1 MDEQKKCFLE
11 LETTPG
17 EDAVKIVEMAAK
29 DLEYYIKLPNCEHR
43 FGYGDDTINLANFY
57 PIACVYENG
66 GFVTNPYN
74 ANGDPFYSDMANYN
88 VNLTLDSM
96 LTVAGTG
103 EQYELSQKSGK
114 TTTQFKVKVVRDF
127 ACVISEKFEVK
138 TNDPDVKFY
147 HENSKVKIKTDKT
160 FSWHL
165 SNSSRGTIIIYLP
178 NEFNISELDLNLG
191 AGKIDIDKI
200 FVETLLMDLGAGTMT
215 AKEINVYEKATI
227 NGGAGNINIYSG
239 TINNLNLKLGAG
251 NASIQSD
258 LTGSNT
264 LTTGVGKLNL
274 GLSRSKDNYKFDI
287 SKGLGNIILNDFDV
301 SEDILIG
308 DGETKIK
315 ISGAVGNIINTAE

>member
-1 MDEQKKCFLE
+1 M
-11 LETTPG
+11 
-17 EDAVKIVEMAAK
+17 
-29 DLEYYIKLPNCEHR
+29 
-43 FGYGDDTINLANFY
+43 
-57 PIACVYENG
+57 
-66 GFVTNPYN
+66 
-74 ANGDPFYSDMANYN
+74 
-88 VNLTLDSM
+88 
-96 LTVAGTG
+96 
-103 EQYELSQKSGK
+103 
-114 TTTQFKVKVVRDF
+114 TTTQKIIKYLAIAF
-127 ACVISEKFEVK
+127 ALFLVISIFSIIFGLSREIISSINSDKKDSKLLEEYTTISNNVNNIESFKINISNDDIEIKEGEKFEVK

-251 NASIQSD
+251 NASIESD

-315 ISGAVGNIINTAE
+315 ISGAIGNIIINTAE

>member
-1 MDEQKKCFLE
+1 M
-11 LETTPG
+11 
-17 EDAVKIVEMAAK
+17 
-29 DLEYYIKLPNCEHR
+29 
-43 FGYGDDTINLANFY
+43 
-57 PIACVYENG
+57 
-66 GFVTNPYN
+66 
-74 ANGDPFYSDMANYN
+74 
-88 VNLTLDSM
+88 
-96 LTVAGTG
+96 
-103 EQYELSQKSGK
+103 
-114 TTTQFKVKVVRDF
+114 TTTQKIIKYLAIAF
-127 ACVISEKFEVK
+127 ALFLVISIFSIIFGLSREIISSINNDKKDSKLLEEYTTISNNVNNIESFKIDISNDNIEIKEGEKFEVK

-178 NEFNISELDLNLG
+178 NEFNITELELNLG

-239 TINNLNLKLGAG
+239 TINNLNLKLDAG

-308 DGETKIK
+308 DGEAKIK
-315 ISGAVGNIINTAE
+315 ISGAIGNIIINTAE

>member
-1 MDEQKKCFLE
+1 M
-11 LETTPG
+11 
-17 EDAVKIVEMAAK
+17 
-29 DLEYYIKLPNCEHR
+29 
-43 FGYGDDTINLANFY
+43 
-57 PIACVYENG
+57 
-66 GFVTNPYN
+66 
-74 ANGDPFYSDMANYN
+74 
-88 VNLTLDSM
+88 
-96 LTVAGTG
+96 
-103 EQYELSQKSGK
+103 
-114 TTTQFKVKVVRDF
+114 TTTQKIIKYLAIAF
-127 ACVISEKFEVK
+127 ALFLVISIFSIIFGLSREIISSINSDKKDSKLLEEYTTISNNVNNIESFKIDISNDNIEIKEGEKFEVK

-178 NEFNISELDLNLG
+178 NEFNITELDLNLG

-251 NASIQSD
+251 NASIESD

-308 DGETKIK
+308 DGEAKIK
-315 ISGAVGNIINTAE
+315 ISGAIGNIIINTAE

>member
-1 MDEQKKCFLE
+1 M
-11 LETTPG
+11 
-17 EDAVKIVEMAAK
+17 
-29 DLEYYIKLPNCEHR
+29 
-43 FGYGDDTINLANFY
+43 
-57 PIACVYENG
+57 
-66 GFVTNPYN
+66 
-74 ANGDPFYSDMANYN
+74 
-88 VNLTLDSM
+88 
-96 LTVAGTG
+96 
-103 EQYELSQKSGK
+103 
-114 TTTQFKVKVVRDF
+114 TTTQKIIKYLAIAF
-127 ACVISEKFEVK
+127 ALFLVISIFSIIFGLGREIISSINSDKKDSKLLEEYTTISNNVNNIESFKIDISNDDIEIKEGEKFEVK

-251 NASIQSD
+251 NASIESD

-315 ISGAVGNIINTAE
+315 ISGAIGNIIINTAE

>member
-1 MDEQKKCFLE
+1 M
-11 LETTPG
+11 
-17 EDAVKIVEMAAK
+17 
-29 DLEYYIKLPNCEHR
+29 
-43 FGYGDDTINLANFY
+43 
-57 PIACVYENG
+57 
-66 GFVTNPYN
+66 
-74 ANGDPFYSDMANYN
+74 
-88 VNLTLDSM
+88 
-96 LTVAGTG
+96 
-103 EQYELSQKSGK
+103 
-114 TTTQFKVKVVRDF
+114 TTTQKIIKYLAIAF
-127 ACVISEKFEVK
+127 ALFLVISIFSIIFGLSREIISSINSDKKDSKLLEEYTTISNNVNNIESFKIDISNDDIEIKEGEKFEVK

-308 DGETKIK
+308 DGEAKIK
-315 ISGAVGNIINTAE
+315 ISGAIGNIIINTAE

>member
-1 MDEQKKCFLE
+1 M
-11 LETTPG
+11 
-17 EDAVKIVEMAAK
+17 
-29 DLEYYIKLPNCEHR
+29 
-43 FGYGDDTINLANFY
+43 
-57 PIACVYENG
+57 
-66 GFVTNPYN
+66 
-74 ANGDPFYSDMANYN
+74 
-88 VNLTLDSM
+88 
-96 LTVAGTG
+96 
-103 EQYELSQKSGK
+103 
-114 TTTQFKVKVVRDF
+114 TTTQKIIKYLAIAF
-127 ACVISEKFEVK
+127 ALFLVISIFSIIFGLSREIISSINSDKKDSKLLEEYTTISNNVNNIESFKIDISNDDIEIKEGEKFEVK

-178 NEFNISELDLNLG
+178 NEYNITELDLNLG

-251 NASIQSD
+251 NASIESD

-315 ISGAVGNIINTAE
+315 ISGAVGNIIINTAE

>member
-1 MDEQKKCFLE
+1 M
-11 LETTPG
+11 
-17 EDAVKIVEMAAK
+17 
-29 DLEYYIKLPNCEHR
+29 
-43 FGYGDDTINLANFY
+43 
-57 PIACVYENG
+57 
-66 GFVTNPYN
+66 
-74 ANGDPFYSDMANYN
+74 
-88 VNLTLDSM
+88 
-96 LTVAGTG
+96 
-103 EQYELSQKSGK
+103 
-114 TTTQFKVKVVRDF
+114 TTTQKIIKYLAIAF
-127 ACVISEKFEVK
+127 ALFLVISIFSIIFGLSREIISSINSDKKDSELLEEYTTISNNVNNIESFKIDISNDDIEIKEGEKFEVK

-147 HENSKVKIKTDKT
+147 HENSIVKIKSDKT

-178 NEFNISELDLNLG
+178 NEFNITELDLNLG

-258 LTGSNT
+258 LNGSNT

-315 ISGAVGNIINTAE
+315 ISGAIGNIIINTSN

>member
-1 MDEQKKCFLE
+1 M
-11 LETTPG
+11 
-17 EDAVKIVEMAAK
+17 
-29 DLEYYIKLPNCEHR
+29 
-43 FGYGDDTINLANFY
+43 
-57 PIACVYENG
+57 
-66 GFVTNPYN
+66 
-74 ANGDPFYSDMANYN
+74 
-88 VNLTLDSM
+88 
-96 LTVAGTG
+96 
-103 EQYELSQKSGK
+103 
-114 TTTQFKVKVVRDF
+114 TTTQKIIKYLAIAF
-127 ACVISEKFEVK
+127 ALFLVISIFSIIFGLSREIISSINSDKKDSKLLEEYTTISNNVNNIESFKIDISNDNIEIKEGEKFEVK

-178 NEFNISELDLNLG
+178 NEFNITELDLNLG

-315 ISGAVGNIINTAE
+315 ISGAIGNIIINTAE

>member
-1 MDEQKKCFLE
+1 M
-11 LETTPG
+11 
-17 EDAVKIVEMAAK
+17 
-29 DLEYYIKLPNCEHR
+29 
-43 FGYGDDTINLANFY
+43 
-57 PIACVYENG
+57 
-66 GFVTNPYN
+66 
-74 ANGDPFYSDMANYN
+74 
-88 VNLTLDSM
+88 
-96 LTVAGTG
+96 
-103 EQYELSQKSGK
+103 
-114 TTTQFKVKVVRDF
+114 TTTQKIIKYLAIAF
-127 ACVISEKFEVK
+127 ALFLVISIFSIIFGLSREIISSINSDKKDSKLLEEYTTISNNVNNIESFKIDISNDNIEIKEGEKFEVK

-178 NEFNISELDLNLG
+178 NEFNITELELNLG

-200 FVETLLMDLGAGTMT
+200 FVEILLMDLGAGTMT

-251 NASIQSD
+251 NTSIESD

-287 SKGLGNIILNDFDV
+287 NKGLGNIILNDFDV

-315 ISGAVGNIINTAE
+315 ISGAVGNIIINTAE

>member
-1 MDEQKKCFLE
+1 M
-11 LETTPG
+11 
-17 EDAVKIVEMAAK
+17 
-29 DLEYYIKLPNCEHR
+29 
-43 FGYGDDTINLANFY
+43 
-57 PIACVYENG
+57 
-66 GFVTNPYN
+66 
-74 ANGDPFYSDMANYN
+74 
-88 VNLTLDSM
+88 
-96 LTVAGTG
+96 
-103 EQYELSQKSGK
+103 
-114 TTTQFKVKVVRDF
+114 TTTQKIIKYLAIAF
-127 ACVISEKFEVK
+127 ALFLVISIFSIIFGLGREIISSINSDKKDSKLLEEYTTISNNVNNIESFKIDISNDDIEIKEGEKFEVK

-178 NEFNISELDLNLG
+178 NEFNITELDLNLG

-315 ISGAVGNIINTAE
+315 ISGAVGNIIINTAE

>member
-1 MDEQKKCFLE
+1 M
-11 LETTPG
+11 
-17 EDAVKIVEMAAK
+17 
-29 DLEYYIKLPNCEHR
+29 
-43 FGYGDDTINLANFY
+43 
-57 PIACVYENG
+57 
-66 GFVTNPYN
+66 
-74 ANGDPFYSDMANYN
+74 
-88 VNLTLDSM
+88 
-96 LTVAGTG
+96 
-103 EQYELSQKSGK
+103 
-114 TTTQFKVKVVRDF
+114 TTTQKIIKYLAVAF
-127 ACVISEKFEVK
+127 ALYLVISIFSIIFGLSREIISSINNDKKESELLEEYTTISNNVNNIESFKIDISNDDIEIKEGEKFEVK
-138 TNDPDVKFY
+138 TNDPNVKFY
-147 HENSKVKIKTDKT
+147 HENSKVKIKSDKT
-160 FSWHL
+160 LSWHL

-315 ISGAVGNIINTAE
+315 ISGAVGNIIINTAE

>member
-1 MDEQKKCFLE
+1 M
-11 LETTPG
+11 
-17 EDAVKIVEMAAK
+17 
-29 DLEYYIKLPNCEHR
+29 
-43 FGYGDDTINLANFY
+43 
-57 PIACVYENG
+57 
-66 GFVTNPYN
+66 
-74 ANGDPFYSDMANYN
+74 
-88 VNLTLDSM
+88 
-96 LTVAGTG
+96 
-103 EQYELSQKSGK
+103 
-114 TTTQFKVKVVRDF
+114 TTTQKIIKYLAIAF
-127 ACVISEKFEVK
+127 ALFLVISIFSIIFGLSREIISSINNDKKESELLEEYTTISNNVNNIESFKIDISNDDIEIKEGEKFEVK

-147 HENSKVKIKTDKT
+147 HENSIVKIKSDKT

-315 ISGAVGNIINTAE
+315 ISGAVGNIIINTAE

>member
-1 MDEQKKCFLE
+1 M
-11 LETTPG
+11 
-17 EDAVKIVEMAAK
+17 
-29 DLEYYIKLPNCEHR
+29 
-43 FGYGDDTINLANFY
+43 
-57 PIACVYENG
+57 
-66 GFVTNPYN
+66 
-74 ANGDPFYSDMANYN
+74 
-88 VNLTLDSM
+88 
-96 LTVAGTG
+96 
-103 EQYELSQKSGK
+103 
-114 TTTQFKVKVVRDF
+114 TTTQKIIKYLAVAF
-127 ACVISEKFEVK
+127 ALYLVISIFSIIFGLSREIISSINNDKKESELLEEYTTISNNVNNIESFKIDISNDDIEIKEGEKFEVK

-147 HENSKVKIKTDKT
+147 HENSKVKIKNDKT
-160 FSWHL
+160 LSWHL

-178 NEFNISELDLNLG
+178 NEFNISELALNLG
-191 AGKIDIDKI
+191 TGKIDIDKI

-274 GLSRSKDNYKFDI
+274 GLSRSKNNYKFDI
-287 SKGLGNIILNDFDV
+287 NKGLGNIILNDFNV
-301 SEDILIG
+301 SEDTLIG

-315 ISGAVGNIINTAE
+315 ISGAVGNIIINTAE

>member
-1 MDEQKKCFLE
+1 M
-11 LETTPG
+11 
-17 EDAVKIVEMAAK
+17 
-29 DLEYYIKLPNCEHR
+29 
-43 FGYGDDTINLANFY
+43 
-57 PIACVYENG
+57 
-66 GFVTNPYN
+66 
-74 ANGDPFYSDMANYN
+74 
-88 VNLTLDSM
+88 
-96 LTVAGTG
+96 
-103 EQYELSQKSGK
+103 
-114 TTTQFKVKVVRDF
+114 TTTQKIIKYLAIAF
-127 ACVISEKFEVK
+127 ALFLVISIFSIIFGLGREIISSINSDKKDSKLLEEYTTISNNVNNIESFKIDISNDDIEIKEGEKFEVK

-227 NGGAGNINIYSG
+227 NGGTGNINIYSG

-315 ISGAVGNIINTAE
+315 ISGAIGNIIINTAE

>member
-1 MDEQKKCFLE
+1 M
-11 LETTPG
+11 
-17 EDAVKIVEMAAK
+17 
-29 DLEYYIKLPNCEHR
+29 
-43 FGYGDDTINLANFY
+43 
-57 PIACVYENG
+57 
-66 GFVTNPYN
+66 
-74 ANGDPFYSDMANYN
+74 
-88 VNLTLDSM
+88 
-96 LTVAGTG
+96 
-103 EQYELSQKSGK
+103 
-114 TTTQFKVKVVRDF
+114 TTTQKIIKYLAIAF
-127 ACVISEKFEVK
+127 ALFLVISIFSIIFGLSREIISSINSDKKDSKLLEEYTTISNNVNNIESFKIDISNDDIEIKEGEKFEVK

-215 AKEINVYEKATI
+215 SKEINVYEKATI

-251 NASIQSD
+251 NASIESD

-315 ISGAVGNIINTAE
+315 ISGAVGNIIINTAE

>member
-1 MDEQKKCFLE
+1 M
-11 LETTPG
+11 
-17 EDAVKIVEMAAK
+17 
-29 DLEYYIKLPNCEHR
+29 
-43 FGYGDDTINLANFY
+43 
-57 PIACVYENG
+57 
-66 GFVTNPYN
+66 
-74 ANGDPFYSDMANYN
+74 
-88 VNLTLDSM
+88 
-96 LTVAGTG
+96 
-103 EQYELSQKSGK
+103 
-114 TTTQFKVKVVRDF
+114 TTTQKIIKYLAVAF
-127 ACVISEKFEVK
+127 ALYLVISIFSIIFVLSREIISSINNDKKESELLEEYTTISNNVNNIESFKIDISNDDIEIKEGEKFEVK
-138 TNDPDVKFY
+138 TNDPNVKFY
-147 HENSKVKIKTDKT
+147 HENSKVKIKSDKT
-160 FSWHL
+160 LSWHL

-315 ISGAVGNIINTAE
+315 ISGAVGNIIVNTAE

>member
-1 MDEQKKCFLE
+1 M
-11 LETTPG
+11 
-17 EDAVKIVEMAAK
+17 
-29 DLEYYIKLPNCEHR
+29 
-43 FGYGDDTINLANFY
+43 
-57 PIACVYENG
+57 
-66 GFVTNPYN
+66 
-74 ANGDPFYSDMANYN
+74 
-88 VNLTLDSM
+88 
-96 LTVAGTG
+96 
-103 EQYELSQKSGK
+103 
-114 TTTQFKVKVVRDF
+114 TTTQKIIKYLAIAF
-127 ACVISEKFEVK
+127 ALFLVISIFSIIFGLSREIISSINSDKKDSKLLEEYTTISNNVNNIESFKIDISNDNIEIKEGEKFEVK

-308 DGETKIK
+308 DGEAKIK
-315 ISGAVGNIINTAE
+315 ISGAIGNIIINTAE

>member
-1 MDEQKKCFLE
+1 M
-11 LETTPG
+11 
-17 EDAVKIVEMAAK
+17 
-29 DLEYYIKLPNCEHR
+29 
-43 FGYGDDTINLANFY
+43 
-57 PIACVYENG
+57 
-66 GFVTNPYN
+66 
-74 ANGDPFYSDMANYN
+74 
-88 VNLTLDSM
+88 
-96 LTVAGTG
+96 
-103 EQYELSQKSGK
+103 
-114 TTTQFKVKVVRDF
+114 TTTQKIIKYLAIAF
-127 ACVISEKFEVK
+127 ALFLVISIFSIIFGLSREIISSINSDKKDSKLLEEYTTISNNVNNIESFKIDISNDDIEIKEGEKFEVK

-191 AGKIDIDKI
+191 AGKIDIDKL

-215 AKEINVYEKATI
+215 AKEINVYEKAAI
-227 NGGAGNINIYSG
+227 NGGAGNININSG

-301 SEDILIG
+301 SEDTLIG

-315 ISGAVGNIINTAE
+315 ISGAVGNIIINTSN

>member
-1 MDEQKKCFLE
+1 M
-11 LETTPG
+11 
-17 EDAVKIVEMAAK
+17 
-29 DLEYYIKLPNCEHR
+29 
-43 FGYGDDTINLANFY
+43 
-57 PIACVYENG
+57 
-66 GFVTNPYN
+66 
-74 ANGDPFYSDMANYN
+74 
-88 VNLTLDSM
+88 
-96 LTVAGTG
+96 
-103 EQYELSQKSGK
+103 
-114 TTTQFKVKVVRDF
+114 TTTQKIIKYLAIAF
-127 ACVISEKFEVK
+127 ALFLVISIFSIIFGLSREIISSINNDKKESELLEEYTTISNNVNNIESFKIDISNDDIEIKEGEKFEVK

-147 HENSKVKIKTDKT
+147 HENSIVKIKSDKT

-251 NASIQSD
+251 NASIESD

-315 ISGAVGNIINTAE
+315 ISGAIGNIIINTAE

>member
-1 MDEQKKCFLE
+1 M
-11 LETTPG
+11 
-17 EDAVKIVEMAAK
+17 
-29 DLEYYIKLPNCEHR
+29 
-43 FGYGDDTINLANFY
+43 
-57 PIACVYENG
+57 
-66 GFVTNPYN
+66 
-74 ANGDPFYSDMANYN
+74 
-88 VNLTLDSM
+88 
-96 LTVAGTG
+96 
-103 EQYELSQKSGK
+103 
-114 TTTQFKVKVVRDF
+114 TTTQKIIKYLAIAF
-127 ACVISEKFEVK
+127 ALYLVISIFSIIFGLSREIISSINNDKKESKLLEEYTTISNNVNNIESFKIDISNDDIEIKEGEKFEVK

-147 HENSKVKIKTDKT
+147 HENSIVKIKSDKT

-191 AGKIDIDKI
+191 AGKIDINKI

-264 LTTGVGKLNL
+264 LTTGVGKLHL

-315 ISGAVGNIINTAE
+315 ISGAVGNIIINTAE

>member
-1 MDEQKKCFLE
+1 M
-11 LETTPG
+11 
-17 EDAVKIVEMAAK
+17 
-29 DLEYYIKLPNCEHR
+29 
-43 FGYGDDTINLANFY
+43 
-57 PIACVYENG
+57 
-66 GFVTNPYN
+66 
-74 ANGDPFYSDMANYN
+74 
-88 VNLTLDSM
+88 
-96 LTVAGTG
+96 
-103 EQYELSQKSGK
+103 
-114 TTTQFKVKVVRDF
+114 TTTQKIIKYLAIAF
-127 ACVISEKFEVK
+127 ALFLVISIFSIIFGLSREIISSINSDKKDSELLEEYTTISNNVNNIESFKIDISNDDIEIKEGEKFEVK

-147 HENSKVKIKTDKT
+147 HENSIVKIKSDKT

-251 NASIQSD
+251 NASIESD

-274 GLSRSKDNYKFDI
+274 GLSRSKDNYRFDI
-287 SKGLGNIILNDFDV
+287 NKGLGNIILNDFDV
-301 SEDILIG
+301 SEDTLIG

-315 ISGAVGNIINTAE
+315 INGAVGNIIINTSE

>member
-1 MDEQKKCFLE
+1 M
-11 LETTPG
+11 
-17 EDAVKIVEMAAK
+17 
-29 DLEYYIKLPNCEHR
+29 
-43 FGYGDDTINLANFY
+43 
-57 PIACVYENG
+57 
-66 GFVTNPYN
+66 
-74 ANGDPFYSDMANYN
+74 
-88 VNLTLDSM
+88 
-96 LTVAGTG
+96 
-103 EQYELSQKSGK
+103 
-114 TTTQFKVKVVRDF
+114 TTTQKIIKYLAIAF
-127 ACVISEKFEVK
+127 ALYLVISIFSIIFDLSREIISSINNDKKESKLLEEYTTISNNVNNIESFKIDISNDDIEIKEGEKFEVK

-147 HENSKVKIKTDKT
+147 HENSKVKIKADKT
-160 FSWHL
+160 LSWHL
-165 SNSSRGTIIIYLP
+165 SNSSRGNIIIYLP

-251 NASIQSD
+251 NASIESD

-315 ISGAVGNIINTAE
+315 ISGAVGNIIINTAE

>member
-1 MDEQKKCFLE
+1 M
-11 LETTPG
+11 
-17 EDAVKIVEMAAK
+17 
-29 DLEYYIKLPNCEHR
+29 
-43 FGYGDDTINLANFY
+43 
-57 PIACVYENG
+57 
-66 GFVTNPYN
+66 
-74 ANGDPFYSDMANYN
+74 
-88 VNLTLDSM
+88 
-96 LTVAGTG
+96 
-103 EQYELSQKSGK
+103 
-114 TTTQFKVKVVRDF
+114 TTTQKIIKYLAIAF
-127 ACVISEKFEVK
+127 ALFLVISIFSIIFGLSREIISSINSDKKDSKLLEEYTTISNNVNNIESFKIDISNDDIEIKEGEKFEVK

-147 HENSKVKIKTDKT
+147 HENSKVKIKTDKI

-178 NEFNISELDLNLG
+178 NEFNITELDLNLG

-200 FVETLLMDLGAGTMT
+200 FVEILLMDLGAGTMT

-239 TINNLNLKLGAG
+239 TINNLNLKLDAG

-287 SKGLGNIILNDFDV
+287 SKGLGNIILNDFEV

-308 DGETKIK
+308 DGEAKIK
-315 ISGAVGNIINTAE
+315 ISGAIGNIIINTAE

>member
-1 MDEQKKCFLE
+1 M
-11 LETTPG
+11 
-17 EDAVKIVEMAAK
+17 
-29 DLEYYIKLPNCEHR
+29 
-43 FGYGDDTINLANFY
+43 
-57 PIACVYENG
+57 
-66 GFVTNPYN
+66 
-74 ANGDPFYSDMANYN
+74 
-88 VNLTLDSM
+88 
-96 LTVAGTG
+96 
-103 EQYELSQKSGK
+103 
-114 TTTQFKVKVVRDF
+114 TTTQKIIKYLAIAF
-127 ACVISEKFEVK
+127 ALFLVISIFSIIFGLSREIISSINNDKKESELLEEYTTISNNVNNIESFKIDISNDDIEIKEGEKFEVK

-147 HENSKVKIKTDKT
+147 HENSIVKIKSDKT

-239 TINNLNLKLGAG
+239 KINNLNLKLGAG
-251 NASIQSD
+251 NASIESD

-315 ISGAVGNIINTAE
+315 ISGAVGNIIINTAE

>member
-1 MDEQKKCFLE
+1 M
-11 LETTPG
+11 
-17 EDAVKIVEMAAK
+17 
-29 DLEYYIKLPNCEHR
+29 
-43 FGYGDDTINLANFY
+43 
-57 PIACVYENG
+57 
-66 GFVTNPYN
+66 
-74 ANGDPFYSDMANYN
+74 
-88 VNLTLDSM
+88 
-96 LTVAGTG
+96 
-103 EQYELSQKSGK
+103 
-114 TTTQFKVKVVRDF
+114 TTTQKIIKYLAIAF
-127 ACVISEKFEVK
+127 ALFLVISIFSIIFGLSREIISSINSDKKDSKLLEEYTTISNNVNNIESFKIDISNDDIEIKEGEKFEVK

-165 SNSSRGTIIIYLP
+165 GNSSRGTIIIYLP

-251 NASIQSD
+251 NASIESD

-315 ISGAVGNIINTAE
+315 ISGAVGNIIINTAE

>member
-1 MDEQKKCFLE
+1 M
-11 LETTPG
+11 
-17 EDAVKIVEMAAK
+17 
-29 DLEYYIKLPNCEHR
+29 
-43 FGYGDDTINLANFY
+43 
-57 PIACVYENG
+57 
-66 GFVTNPYN
+66 
-74 ANGDPFYSDMANYN
+74 
-88 VNLTLDSM
+88 
-96 LTVAGTG
+96 
-103 EQYELSQKSGK
+103 
-114 TTTQFKVKVVRDF
+114 TTTQKIIKYLAIAF
-127 ACVISEKFEVK
+127 ALFLVISIFSIIFGLSREIISSINNDKKESKLLEDYTTISNNVNNIESFKIDISNDDIEIKKGEKFEVK

-147 HENSKVKIKTDKT
+147 HENSIVKIKSDKT

-191 AGKIDIDKI
+191 AGKIDIDKL

-251 NASIQSD
+251 NASIESD

-274 GLSRSKDNYKFDI
+274 GLSRSKDNYRFDI
-287 SKGLGNIILNDFDV
+287 NKGLGNIILNDFDV
-301 SEDILIG
+301 SEDTLIG

-315 ISGAVGNIINTAE
+315 INGAVGNIIINTSN

>member
-1 MDEQKKCFLE
+1 M
-11 LETTPG
+11 
-17 EDAVKIVEMAAK
+17 
-29 DLEYYIKLPNCEHR
+29 
-43 FGYGDDTINLANFY
+43 
-57 PIACVYENG
+57 
-66 GFVTNPYN
+66 
-74 ANGDPFYSDMANYN
+74 
-88 VNLTLDSM
+88 
-96 LTVAGTG
+96 
-103 EQYELSQKSGK
+103 
-114 TTTQFKVKVVRDF
+114 TTTQKIIKYLAIAF
-127 ACVISEKFEVK
+127 ALFLVISIFSIIFCLSREIISSINSDKKDSKLLEEYTTISNNVNNIESFKIDISNDDIEIKEGEKFEVK

-178 NEFNISELDLNLG
+178 NEFNITELDLNLG

-287 SKGLGNIILNDFDV
+287 NKGLGNIILNDFDV

-315 ISGAVGNIINTAE
+315 ISGAVGNIIINTAE

>member
-1 MDEQKKCFLE
+1 M
-11 LETTPG
+11 
-17 EDAVKIVEMAAK
+17 
-29 DLEYYIKLPNCEHR
+29 
-43 FGYGDDTINLANFY
+43 
-57 PIACVYENG
+57 
-66 GFVTNPYN
+66 
-74 ANGDPFYSDMANYN
+74 
-88 VNLTLDSM
+88 
-96 LTVAGTG
+96 
-103 EQYELSQKSGK
+103 
-114 TTTQFKVKVVRDF
+114 TTTQKIIKYLAIAF
-127 ACVISEKFEVK
+127 ALFLVISIFSIIFGLSREIISSINNDKKESELLEEYTIISNNVNNIESFKIDIFNDDIEIKEGETFEVK

-239 TINNLNLKLGAG
+239 TINNINLKLGAG

-315 ISGAVGNIINTAE
+315 ISGAVGNIIINTAE

>member
-1 MDEQKKCFLE
+1 M
-11 LETTPG
+11 
-17 EDAVKIVEMAAK
+17 
-29 DLEYYIKLPNCEHR
+29 
-43 FGYGDDTINLANFY
+43 
-57 PIACVYENG
+57 
-66 GFVTNPYN
+66 
-74 ANGDPFYSDMANYN
+74 
-88 VNLTLDSM
+88 
-96 LTVAGTG
+96 
-103 EQYELSQKSGK
+103 
-114 TTTQFKVKVVRDF
+114 TTTQKIIKYLAIAF
-127 ACVISEKFEVK
+127 ALFLVISIFSIIFGLSREIISSINSDKKDSKLLEEYTTISNNVNNIESFKIDISNDDIEIKEGEKFEVK

-227 NGGAGNINIYSG
+227 NGGTGNINIYSG

-308 DGETKIK
+308 DGEAKIK
-315 ISGAVGNIINTAE
+315 ISGAIGNIIINTAE

>member
-1 MDEQKKCFLE
+1 M
-11 LETTPG
+11 
-17 EDAVKIVEMAAK
+17 
-29 DLEYYIKLPNCEHR
+29 
-43 FGYGDDTINLANFY
+43 
-57 PIACVYENG
+57 
-66 GFVTNPYN
+66 
-74 ANGDPFYSDMANYN
+74 
-88 VNLTLDSM
+88 
-96 LTVAGTG
+96 
-103 EQYELSQKSGK
+103 
-114 TTTQFKVKVVRDF
+114 TTTQKIIKYLAIAF
-127 ACVISEKFEVK
+127 ALFLVISIFSIIFGLSREIISSINSDKKDSKLLEEYTTISNNVNNIESFKIDISNDNIEIKEGEKFEVK

-178 NEFNISELDLNLG
+178 NESNISELDLNLG

-200 FVETLLMDLGAGTMT
+200 FVEILLMDLGAGTMT

-274 GLSRSKDNYKFDI
+274 GLSRSKDNYRFDI
-287 SKGLGNIILNDFDV
+287 NKGLGNIILNDFDV
-301 SEDILIG
+301 SEDTLIG

-315 ISGAVGNIINTAE
+315 ISGAIGNIIINTSN

>member
-1 MDEQKKCFLE
+1 M
-11 LETTPG
+11 
-17 EDAVKIVEMAAK
+17 
-29 DLEYYIKLPNCEHR
+29 
-43 FGYGDDTINLANFY
+43 
-57 PIACVYENG
+57 
-66 GFVTNPYN
+66 
-74 ANGDPFYSDMANYN
+74 
-88 VNLTLDSM
+88 
-96 LTVAGTG
+96 
-103 EQYELSQKSGK
+103 
-114 TTTQFKVKVVRDF
+114 TTTQKIIKYLAIAF
-127 ACVISEKFEVK
+127 ALFLVISIFSIIFGLSREIISSINSDKKDSKLLEEYTTISNNVNNIESFKIDISNDDIEIKEGEKFEVK

-178 NEFNISELDLNLG
+178 NEFNITELELNLG

-239 TINNLNLKLGAG
+239 TINNLNLKLGTG
-251 NASIQSD
+251 NASIESD
-258 LTGSNT
+258 LTGLNT

-287 SKGLGNIILNDFDV
+287 NKGLGNIILNDFDV

-315 ISGAVGNIINTAE
+315 ISGAVGNIIINTAE

>member
-1 MDEQKKCFLE
+1 M
-11 LETTPG
+11 
-17 EDAVKIVEMAAK
+17 
-29 DLEYYIKLPNCEHR
+29 
-43 FGYGDDTINLANFY
+43 
-57 PIACVYENG
+57 
-66 GFVTNPYN
+66 
-74 ANGDPFYSDMANYN
+74 
-88 VNLTLDSM
+88 
-96 LTVAGTG
+96 
-103 EQYELSQKSGK
+103 
-114 TTTQFKVKVVRDF
+114 TTTQKIIKYLAVAFALYLAISIFSIIFGLSREIISSINNDKKESELLEEYTTISNNVNNIESFKID
-127 ACVISEKFEVK
+127 ISNDDIEIKEGEKFEVK

-308 DGETKIK
+308 AGETKIK
-315 ISGAVGNIINTAE
+315 ISGAVGNIIINTAE

>member
-1 MDEQKKCFLE
+1 M
-11 LETTPG
+11 
-17 EDAVKIVEMAAK
+17 
-29 DLEYYIKLPNCEHR
+29 
-43 FGYGDDTINLANFY
+43 
-57 PIACVYENG
+57 
-66 GFVTNPYN
+66 
-74 ANGDPFYSDMANYN
+74 
-88 VNLTLDSM
+88 
-96 LTVAGTG
+96 
-103 EQYELSQKSGK
+103 
-114 TTTQFKVKVVRDF
+114 TTTQKIIKSLAIAF
-127 ACVISEKFEVK
+127 ALFLVISIFSIIFGLSREIISSINNDKKESELLEEYTTISNNVNNIESFKIDISNDDIEIKEGEKFEVK
-138 TNDPDVKFY
+138 TNDPNVKFY
-147 HENSKVKIKTDKT
+147 HENSKVKIKADKT
-160 FSWHL
+160 FSWHI

-274 GLSRSKDNYKFDI
+274 GLSRNKDNYKFDI
-287 SKGLGNIILNDFDV
+287 NKGLGNIILNDFNV
-301 SEDILIG
+301 SEDTLIG

-315 ISGAVGNIINTAE
+315 ISGAVGNIIINTAE

>member
-1 MDEQKKCFLE
+1 M
-11 LETTPG
+11 
-17 EDAVKIVEMAAK
+17 
-29 DLEYYIKLPNCEHR
+29 
-43 FGYGDDTINLANFY
+43 
-57 PIACVYENG
+57 
-66 GFVTNPYN
+66 
-74 ANGDPFYSDMANYN
+74 
-88 VNLTLDSM
+88 
-96 LTVAGTG
+96 
-103 EQYELSQKSGK
+103 
-114 TTTQFKVKVVRDF
+114 TTTQKIIKYLAIAF
-127 ACVISEKFEVK
+127 ALFLVISIFSIIFGLSREIISSINSDKKDSKLLEEYTTISNNVNNIESFKIDISNDDIEIKEGEKFEVK

-178 NEFNISELDLNLG
+178 NEFNISELNLNLG

-251 NASIQSD
+251 NASIESD

-287 SKGLGNIILNDFDV
+287 SKGLGNIILNDFEV

-308 DGETKIK
+308 DGEAKIK
-315 ISGAVGNIINTAE
+315 ISGAIGNIIINTAE